1 MKDWIRRVTP
11 DLFLA
16 AVVALVITMAVQK
29 LDTVEDQRINA
40 DARALAGDG
49 LTIDERI
56 GVLDESIRRSTML
69 YLPALAAFG
78 GAAVGL
84 ASRRRRWAWLTAIGA
99 ITPALLMGAGF
110 FIDTPLP
117 GTMATA
123 AYILIA
129 VSLATAGVAVR
140 DRLLPEKVQSPN

>member
-1 MKDWIRRVTP
+1 MKDWLRRVTP

-16 AVVALVITMAVQK
+16 AVIALVITMAVQK
-29 LDTVEDQRINA
+29 L
-40 DARALAGDG
+40 

-56 GVLDESIRRSTML
+56 EVLDESIRRSTML
-69 YLPALAAFG
+69 YLPALAGFG

-99 ITPALLMGAGF
+99 VIPALLMGAGF

-117 GTMATA
+117 GSMATA
-123 AYILIA
+123 AYLLIA
-129 VSLATAGVAVR
+129 VSLATAGVAVM
-140 DRLLPEKVQSPN
+140 DRLLPEKVQ